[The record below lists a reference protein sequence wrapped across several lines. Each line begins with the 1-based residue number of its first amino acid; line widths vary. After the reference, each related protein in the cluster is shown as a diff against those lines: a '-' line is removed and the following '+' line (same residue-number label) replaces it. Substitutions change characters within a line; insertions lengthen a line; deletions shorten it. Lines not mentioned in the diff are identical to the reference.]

1 MSKKILIID
10 DDEIIR
16 RAFML
21 ALEDTDYQV
30 ETIDSGK
37 KGVALAKQSKFD
49 LIFLDLRMPY
59 FDGIETISAIRK
71 FDKTTPV
78 YIITAFADEYNK
90 ELQTLVNN
98 NIRFELV
105 NKPVVNEQIVMIAK
119 SILK

>member
-30 ETIDSGK
+30 KTIDSGK
-37 KGVALAKQSKFD
+37 KSVELVKHGKFD

-71 FDKTTPV
+71 LDKTTPI

-98 NIRFELV
+98 NIQFELI
-105 NKPVVNEQIVMIAK
+105 NKPVVNEQIIMIAK
-119 SILK
+119 SVLR